1 MSLCFIEFSMKAD
14 ISKREIQP
22 KFCKISHLN
31 NRDQEVEIKEWFMYF
46 FTSTQLKGSVIFEA
60 Q

>member
-1 MSLCFIEFSMKAD
+1 MKAD

-46 FTSTQLKGSVIFEA
+46 LHPLNGKDL
-60 Q
+60 